1 MKNNRQAVITELIET
16 YSIGKQEELIAL
28 LKERGFKVA
37 QATVSRDIKELS
49 LIKTV
54 APDGSYRYSIPSLK
68 KSGMQ
73 GERNPVLGFISD
85 SVLAVD
91 YAGNT
96 VVVKCHVGMAQ
107 AVCAKLDSTE
117 IENVVKEGSPVYLT
131 KNGYGSMVVM
141 SIEAYSRLTE
151 PEKNIMGETD
161 KAAASTSKRLT
172 HEEVFGSLR
181 GKINA
186 I

>member
-1 MKNNRQAVITELIET
+1 MKSQRQQIIMKLVSEENIDT
-16 YSIGKQEELIAL
+16 QESLQAAL
-28 LKERGFKVA
+28 AERGFKVT

-117 IENVVKEGSPVYLT
+117 IENVVGTLAGDDTIFILMRTESDAQRLIKEF
-131 KNGYGSMVVM
+131 N
-141 SIEAYSRLTE
+141 SIIYS
-151 PEKNIMGETD
+151 K
-161 KAAASTSKRLT
+161 
-172 HEEVFGSLR
+172 
-181 GKINA
+181 
-186 I
+186 

>member
-1 MKNNRQAVITELIET
+1 MKLVSEENIDTQESLQA
-16 YSIGKQEELIAL
+16 AL
-28 LKERGFKVA
+28 AERGFKVT

-117 IENVVKEGSPVYLT
+117 IENVVGTLAGDDTIFILMRTESDAQRLLKEF
-131 KNGYGSMVVM
+131 N
-141 SIEAYSRLTE
+141 SIIYS
-151 PEKNIMGETD
+151 K
-161 KAAASTSKRLT
+161 
-172 HEEVFGSLR
+172 
-181 GKINA
+181 
-186 I
+186 

>member
-1 MKNNRQAVITELIET
+1 MKSQRQQVIMKLVSDEKIDT
-16 YSIGKQEELIAL
+16 QESLLAAL
-28 LKERGFKVA
+28 AERGFRVT

-49 LIKTV
+49 LIKIV

-73 GERNPVLGFISD
+73 DQQNSVLGFISD
-85 SVLAVD
+85 SVLSVD

-117 IENVVKEGSPVYLT
+117 IENVVGTLAGDDTIFILMRTESDAQRLLKEF
-131 KNGYGSMVVM
+131 N
-141 SIEAYSRLTE
+141 SIIYS
-151 PEKNIMGETD
+151 K
-161 KAAASTSKRLT
+161 
-172 HEEVFGSLR
+172 
-181 GKINA
+181 
-186 I
+186 

>member
-1 MKNNRQAVITELIET
+1 MKSQRQQIIMKLVSEENIDT
-16 YSIGKQEELIAL
+16 QESLQAAL
-28 LKERGFKVA
+28 AERGFKVT

-85 SVLAVD
+85 SVLAID

-117 IENVVKEGSPVYLT
+117 IENVVGTLAGDDTIFILMRTESDAQRLLKEF
-131 KNGYGSMVVM
+131 N
-141 SIEAYSRLTE
+141 SIIYS
-151 PEKNIMGETD
+151 K
-161 KAAASTSKRLT
+161 
-172 HEEVFGSLR
+172 
-181 GKINA
+181 
-186 I
+186 

>member
-1 MKNNRQAVITELIET
+1 MKSQRQQIIMKLVSEENIDT
-16 YSIGKQEELIAL
+16 QESLQAAL
-28 LKERGFKVA
+28 AERGFKVT

-85 SVLAVD
+85 SVFAVD
-91 YAGNT
+91 YACNT

-117 IENVVKEGSPVYLT
+117 IENVVGTLAGDDTIFILMRTESDAQRLLKEF
-131 KNGYGSMVVM
+131 N
-141 SIEAYSRLTE
+141 SIIYS
-151 PEKNIMGETD
+151 K
-161 KAAASTSKRLT
+161 
-172 HEEVFGSLR
+172 
-181 GKINA
+181 
-186 I
+186 

>member
-1 MKNNRQAVITELIET
+1 MKSQRQQLIMKLVSEEKIDT
-16 YSIGKQEELIAL
+16 QESLLAAL
-28 LKERGFKVA
+28 AERGFKVT
-37 QATVSRDIKELS
+37 QATVSRDIKDLS

-54 APDGSYRYSIPSLK
+54 APDGNYRYSIPSLK

-73 GERNPVLGFISD
+73 DESNPVLGFISD

-117 IENVVKEGSPVYLT
+117 IENVVGTLAGDDTIFILMRTESDAQRLIKEF
-131 KNGYGSMVVM
+131 N
-141 SIEAYSRLTE
+141 SIIYS
-151 PEKNIMGETD
+151 K
-161 KAAASTSKRLT
+161 
-172 HEEVFGSLR
+172 
-181 GKINA
+181 
-186 I
+186 

>member
-1 MKNNRQAVITELIET
+1 MKSQRQQIIMKLVSEENIDT
-16 YSIGKQEELIAL
+16 QESLQAAL
-28 LKERGFKVA
+28 AERGFKVT

-68 KSGMQ
+68 KSGLQ

-117 IENVVKEGSPVYLT
+117 IENVVGTLAGDDTIFILMRTESDAQRLIKEF
-131 KNGYGSMVVM
+131 N
-141 SIEAYSRLTE
+141 SIIYS
-151 PEKNIMGETD
+151 K
-161 KAAASTSKRLT
+161 
-172 HEEVFGSLR
+172 
-181 GKINA
+181 
-186 I
+186 